1 MATSPDTT
9 NYYKG
14 VPVPGLGSVGQYQS
28 AGQPY
33 ITGSTVAGAS
43 ENTYAFPNVTK
54 NVTVRNLDATSQT
67 LYVHFASV
75 STTTDVI
82 SNKHYITLDS
92 TRPEV
97 TLNVRCPAVYISA
110 PGGDA
115 KAEVYAELTSIVP
128 PNGFSYNVLN
138 YPGVSD

>member
-9 NYYKG
+9 NYYVG
-14 VPVPGLGSVGQYQS
+14 VPQPGLGSVGQYQS

-33 ITGSTVAGAS
+33 ITGSTVVGGT

-54 NVTVRNLDATSQT
+54 NVTVRNLDASTQT
-67 LYVHFASV
+67 LYVHFAATA
-75 STTTDVI
+75 TTTDVVT
-82 SNKHYITLDS
+82 NKHYITLDS

-97 TLNVRCPAVYISA
+97 TLNVRCPEIFVSA

-115 KAEVYAELTSIVP
+115 KAEVYAELTSILP
-128 PNGFSYNVLN
+128 PNGFTYDVVG